1 MGYQIDAECEGRGL
15 MTEALRLAIDFMF
28 ARFGLHRIMA
38 NYIPDNHRSGRVL
51 ERLGFEKEGYARNY
65 LFIDGAWRDHVL
77 TALIN
82 PHPAAPVRSE
92 EHTSELQ
99 SLMRISYSVF
109 CLNKK
114 TKQPQQT
121 IIRTTSNNDT

>member
-82 PHPAAPVRSE
+82 PHPAAPVPAEPAPGKPAGPARP
-92 EHTSELQ
+92 TQRL
-99 SLMRISYSVF
+99 IS
-109 CLNKK
+109 
-114 TKQPQQT
+114 
-121 IIRTTSNNDT
+121 RR

>member
-1 MGYQIDAECEGRGL
+1 MRLNEDPDGPVIGQVNFSNIVRGAFQAAHMGYQIDAECEGRGL

-82 PHPAAPVRSE
+82 PHPARSD
-92 EHTSELQ
+92 EHKT
-99 SLMRISYSVF
+99 R
-109 CLNKK
+109 LN
-114 TKQPQQT
+114 
-121 IIRTTSNNDT
+121 SSH